1 MSGNEQNGPG
11 GHVPPHPCLL
21 RNKHAASTVFKAL
34 HWKRIFC
41 TLLFP
46 IAIYTDLLF
55 GDDLQKHLKDIADQN
70 KIGAKITPALKG
82 TRPYAGKSH
91 SGYNNYMQPKNWKG
105 HSQRPWKHKGQGNRG
120 NKAPRSSQ

>member
-1 MSGNEQNGPG
+1 MSGNEKTGPG
-11 GHVPPHPCLL
+11 GHVPPHTCLL
-21 RNKHAASTVFKAL
+21 RNKRAASTVFKAL
-34 HWKRIFC
+34 HWKRILC

-82 TRPYAGKSH
+82 TRPYAGNSH
-91 SGYNNYMQPKNWKG
+91 SV
-105 HSQRPWKHKGQGNRG
+105 
-120 NKAPRSSQ
+120 